1 MSYPKELREN
11 TRIDEKTHPVQIFRN
26 RSHQKQPG
34 DLILYLHWHEH
45 FEIIVMQQG
54 SGIFHIDSESYE
66 AHPGDVLFIPA
77 GALHVGYSLCEGD
90 ISFLAIVFNSSLFQ
104 NWMHDSMHTKYVL
117 PYLEGHVQLPVKPT
131 QVDPSCAD
139 HYYLLEQANAEF
151 TAKQPGYQLM
161 VKSQLHMLL
170 TLLSRKFLPQ
180 QLPEQATNQYVQN
193 RERFKSLI
201 EYIEASFADKQTVVD
216 AAKRMNLNVHHFCKM
231 FKKLTGRTFI
241 DYVNVCR
248 VNEAERLLLAGHLT
262 ITEIAGMVGCD
273 NSNYFTKMYKK
284 YKSVAPSQVRKLQA
298 ETTKIPLSEPIA

>member
-11 TRIDEKTHPVQIFRN
+11 TRIDEKTHPVQIFTN
-26 RSHQKQPG
+26 HAYQKKPG

-54 SGIFHIDSESYE
+54 SGMFHIDSESYE
-66 AHPGDVLFIPA
+66 ARPGDVLFIPA
-77 GALHVGYSLCEGD
+77 GALHVGYSTCDGD
-90 ISFLAIVFNSSLFQ
+90 IAYLAIVFNSSLFQ
-104 NWMHDSMHTKYVL
+104 NWMHDSLHTKYVL
-117 PYLEGHVQLPVKPT
+117 PYLEGRVHLPVMPT
-131 QVDPSCAD
+131 LIDPSCAD
-139 HYYLLEQANAEF
+139 YYYLLEQANSEF
-151 TAKQPGYQLM
+151 TAKQPAYQLM

-193 RERFKSLI
+193 RERFKMLI
-201 EYIEASFADKQTVVD
+201 EYIEVNFADKQTVAD
-216 AAKRMNLNVHHFCKM
+216 AAKRMNLNIHHFCKM

-248 VNEAERLLLAGHLT
+248 VNEAERLLLAGDLS
-262 ITEIAGMVGCD
+262 ITEIAGLVGCD

-284 YKSVAPSQVRKLQA
+284 YKGTAPSQIRKQQP
-298 ETTKIPLSEPIA
+298 EVNKIPLSEPIA

>member
-11 TRIDEKTHPVQIFRN
+11 TRIDEKMHPVQFFSN
-26 RSHQKQPG
+26 RALQKKPG
-34 DLILYLHWHEH
+34 ELILYLHWHEH

-54 SGIFHIDSESYE
+54 SAVFHIDSESYE
-66 AHPGDVLFIPA
+66 AYPGDVLFVPA

-90 ISFLAIVFNSSLFQ
+90 ISYLAIVYNSSLFQ
-104 NWMHDSMHTKYVL
+104 NWMQDSLHTKYVL
-117 PYLEGHVQLPVKPT
+117 PYLEGRVQLPVKPT
-131 QVDPSCAD
+131 LLDPSCAD
-139 HYYLLEQANAEF
+139 NYYLLEQANSEF
-151 TAKQPGYQLM
+151 KAKQPAYQLM

-180 QLPEQATNQYVQN
+180 QLPEQATNRYVHN
-193 RERFKSLI
+193 REQFKALI
-201 EYIEASFADKQTVVD
+201 EYIEASFADKQTVAD

-248 VNEAERLLLAGHLT
+248 VNEAERLLLAGELS
-262 ITEIAGMVGCD
+262 ITEIAGRVGCD

-284 YKSVAPSQVRKLQA
+284 YKGVAPSQLRKQLSDA
-298 ETTKIPLSEPIA
+298 NKIPLSVPIA